1 MLRIAGCSD
10 VDLRVV
16 QPAGCSGDVKLLAP
30 ITFDAITDAV
40 ATQGLASDEE
50 LARISDELWAY
61 ATDDR
66 TCSTIPRVVQTWG
79 RRSN

>member
-1 MLRIAGCSD
+1 M
-10 VDLRVV
+10 
-16 QPAGCSGDVKLLAP
+16 QPAGRSGDVKLLAP

-40 ATQGLASDEE
+40 AAQGLASEEE

-61 ATDDR
+61 ATDGR

-79 RRSN
+79 RRPR